1 MLIPI
6 FGAPPPPPPSLLSQ
20 LIKNRASATSRFARV
35 GFKIRANPSHDQALT
50 NVVVIMAV
58 PPDVDGGH
66 CKMSRRGG
74 SWDDLKRTLTWS
86 IATLGPG
93 EAVEIQAQFPFVD
106 DDEDASRDRISGP
119 KFPVLVQCDC
129 SHLFSKVQV
138 TTNDDTLRIN
148 ATMSGLLLHR
158 KV

>member
-1 MLIPI
+1 M
-6 FGAPPPPPPSLLSQ
+6 
-20 LIKNRASATSRFARV
+20 
-35 GFKIRANPSHDQALT
+35 ALT
-50 NVVVIMAV
+50 NMIVIMAV
-58 PPDVDGGH
+58 PPDVDGGR

-74 SWDDLKRTLTWS
+74 SWDDLKRTLSWS
-86 IATLGPG
+86 IVTLDPG

-106 DDEDASRDRISGP
+106 DDEDAAASRDRISGP

-138 TTNDDTLRIN
+138 TTNDDTLRIHG
-148 ATMSGLLLHR
+148 TTVSGRILHR